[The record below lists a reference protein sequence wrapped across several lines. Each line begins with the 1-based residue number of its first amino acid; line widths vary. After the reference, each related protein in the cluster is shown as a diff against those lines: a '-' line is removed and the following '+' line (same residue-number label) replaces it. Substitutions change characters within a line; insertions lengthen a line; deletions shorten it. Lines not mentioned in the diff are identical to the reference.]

1 MKFHRMYESNGTFG
15 NYFGVQEQKLTLRIL
30 IFDIP
35 TVPPIQILTEKGE
48 TLSVFEQISF

>member
-15 NYFGVQEQKLTLRIL
+15 NYFGVQEQKLTLKIL

-35 TVPPIQILTEKGE
+35 TVHPIQISTEKGKP
-48 TLSVFEQISF
+48 